1 MEIQRG
7 FLYYEAFL
15 CGGRVWKEGGVHLDS
30 NVRGHARTYVRT
42 LVRTYERTCMQ
53 LSNTYVR
60 ILTCV
65 TICGARPSVPKKK
78 KKQTSRGARAS
89 GPAWARGGASA
100 CPFTPVRGL
109 LVRLS
114 LSKWGHLLR
123 MIHAD
128 VFGFYSA
135 PLCNLD
141 PTDVSSSGLKPL
153 RACHPSSRP
162 KPVHA

>member
-78 KKQTSRGARAS
+78 RKNKRPGGPGPRDRPGPGVVPLLARS
-89 GPAWARGGASA
+89 
-100 CPFTPVRGL
+100 L
-109 LVRLS
+109 L
-114 LSKWGHLLR
+114 
-123 MIHAD
+123 
-128 VFGFYSA
+128 
-135 PLCNLD
+135 
-141 PTDVSSSGLKPL
+141 
-153 RACHPSSRP
+153 
-162 KPVHA
+162 

>member
-1 MEIQRG
+1 MEIQRC

-65 TICGARPSVPKKK
+65 TICGARPSVPKKRK
-78 KKQTSRGARAS
+78 NKRPGGPGPRDRPGPGVVPLLARS
-89 GPAWARGGASA
+89 
-100 CPFTPVRGL
+100 L
-109 LVRLS
+109 L
-114 LSKWGHLLR
+114 
-123 MIHAD
+123 
-128 VFGFYSA
+128 
-135 PLCNLD
+135 
-141 PTDVSSSGLKPL
+141 
-153 RACHPSSRP
+153 
-162 KPVHA
+162 

>member
-1 MEIQRG
+1 MA
-7 FLYYEAFL
+7 EAPWL
-15 CGGRVWKEGGVHLDS
+15 EPKWLEQPWKSNVAFSITRRSCVEGGFGKKAGCIWAATYVAMH
-30 NVRGHARTYVRT
+30 VRTYVSTYVRT
-42 LVRTYERTCMQ
+42 YLYATFK
-53 LSNTYVR
+53 YVR

-128 VFGFYSA
+128 VFLVSIVL
-135 PLCNLD
+135 LCVISILQ
-141 PTDVSSSGLKPL
+141 T
-153 RACHPSSRP
+153 
-162 KPVHA
+162 